1 MAAEN
6 KIKTAIGMSVIEITK
21 FLMSRYN
28 MNQEAAYR
36 KLLGTELYSLLNDT
50 DTRLYL
56 ETNEYLCKA
65 CELELEEGE
74 ASLYKFINQ

>member
-28 MNQEAAYR
+28 MDQELAYR
-36 KLLGTELYSLLNDT
+36 KLLGTELYTLLNDI

-56 ETNEYLCKA
+56 ETSEYLCKA
-65 CELELEEGE
+65 CELELDEGE
-74 ASLYKFINQ
+74 EALYDFINQ

>member
-28 MNQEAAYR
+28 MDQELAYR
-36 KLLGTELYSLLNDT
+36 KLLETELYSLLNDI

-65 CELELEEGE
+65 CELELDEGE
-74 ASLYKFINQ
+74 EALYDFINQ